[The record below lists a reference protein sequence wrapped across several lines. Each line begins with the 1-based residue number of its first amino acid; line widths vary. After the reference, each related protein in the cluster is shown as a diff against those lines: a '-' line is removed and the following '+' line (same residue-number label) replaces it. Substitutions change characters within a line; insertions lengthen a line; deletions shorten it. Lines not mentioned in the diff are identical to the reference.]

1 MEEKKDE
8 ILGKINDL
16 LNANDEREKIRELI
30 AQQLVDTGWY
40 DQMKATCRK
49 HIRNKGVDNV
59 NVDEVVSDLEDIAKN
74 TIPEEVTNSVTDY
87 LKTLIRDNLQTE

>member
-1 MEEKKDE
+1 MEEKKNE
-8 ILGKINDL
+8 ILAKINDL
-16 LNANDEREKIRELI
+16 LDANDEREKIRELI

-59 NVDEVVSDLEDIAKN
+59 NVDEVVNDLETMAES
-74 TIPEEVTNSVTDY
+74 TVPEEVKNSVTDY
-87 LKTLIRDNLQTE
+87 IKNLIRDNLQPE